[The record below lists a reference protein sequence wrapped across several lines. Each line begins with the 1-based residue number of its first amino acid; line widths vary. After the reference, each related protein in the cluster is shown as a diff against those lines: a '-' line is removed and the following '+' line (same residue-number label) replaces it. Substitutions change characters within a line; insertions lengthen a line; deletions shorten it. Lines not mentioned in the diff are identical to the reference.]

1 MVRDL
6 SFIAFGIIV
15 GLAALIMGASLK
27 KEYRCDLTYAPESSS
42 NSARPALTKHF
53 FRPGSG
59 IGVQPMMASTS
70 N

>member
-27 KEYRCDLTYAPESSS
+27 KDYRSDLTFTPDAPSRG
-42 NSARPALTKHF
+42 ARPALTKHF

-59 IGVQPMMASTS
+59 IGVEPIMASNS